1 MKVRVIKVTYRFW
14 KEPKQELLKDD
25 DINLKVMPVK
35 GDVVIIDD
43 IRYNVI
49 QRDIRMAKANQQVT
63 LFVEKLYQ

>member
-1 MKVRVIKVTYRFW
+1 MKVRVVKVTYRFW

-25 DINLKVMPVK
+25 DINLEVMPVK

-63 LFVEKLYQ
+63 LFVEKLY

>member
-1 MKVRVIKVTYRFW
+1 MKVRIIKTTFRFW

-25 DINLKVMPVK
+25 DINLEVMPVK

-43 IRYNVI
+43 IRYKVI
-49 QRDIRMAKANQQVT
+49 QRDIRMAKINQQVT